1 MLQLAVHG
9 QFVCSAVKTNCSE
22 TLVSP
27 RRLRWTGNAGRP
39 AASRPAA
46 ARTLRAAAPHQNQH
60 TSPRTMKVTHTLPH
74 TLTLKN
80 KTNFKL
86 RYITLMFSPVMCP
99 GFSNQC
105 VRCNKEVKDIAL
117 MEASI
122 SSIQKTQQDIQ
133 RWKRHA
139 HTHICTHTHVC
150 GEDLIAYCLHMDFWY
165 VNCNQLLT
173 GEKKRVE
180 PSCVRV

>member
-1 MLQLAVHG
+1 
-9 QFVCSAVKTNCSE
+9 
-22 TLVSP
+22 
-27 RRLRWTGNAGRP
+27 
-39 AASRPAA
+39 
-46 ARTLRAAAPHQNQH
+46 
-60 TSPRTMKVTHTLPH
+60 MKVMHTLPH

-86 RYITLMFSPVMCP
+86 RYITLMFSSVMCP

-133 RWKRHA
+133 R
-139 HTHICTHTHVC
+139 
-150 GEDLIAYCLHMDFWY
+150 
-165 VNCNQLLT
+165 
-173 GEKKRVE
+173 
-180 PSCVRV
+180 